1 MIGNKYSLSGT
12 GDTYEITSETYTHWV
27 LTIKSSKG
35 QQEEVFMSKQDLS
48 DSENQ
53 SQLIKI
59 N

>member
-12 GDTYEITSETYTHWV
+12 GDAYEITAETDTHWI

>member
-12 GDTYEITSETYTHWV
+12 GDTYEITAETDTHWI

>member
-35 QQEEVFMSKQDLS
+35 QQDGVFMSKHDLA
-48 DSENQ
+48 DSEIQ
-53 SQLIKI
+53 GQLIKI
-59 N
+59 